1 MNIKQFFMAGLLV
14 LSLGLGSNSANA
26 VDEKSGLSQPINNT
40 ITHLDAALN
49 GLEANELDAA
59 QEHMK
64 AAAQS
69 SKNIVGGSFEVKAQR
84 GSRAIGNA
92 RRQSRDGDK
101 DGAIVSLKEA
111 LEIYKSFHEPGKS
124 GGRGGLN

>member
-1 MNIKQFFMAGLLV
+1 MKTNKYLIASLWV
-14 LSLGLGSNSANA
+14 LSLGLGSPSANA
-26 VDEKSGLSQPINNT
+26 VDEKSGLSKPINNT
-40 ITHLDAALN
+40 ISHLESALK

-59 QEHMK
+59 QDHMK

-92 RRQSRDGDK
+92 RRQTRDGDK
-101 DGAIVSLKEA
+101 DGAVGSLKEA
-111 LEIYKSFHEPGKS
+111 LQIYKSFHEPGKS

>member
-1 MNIKQFFMAGLLV
+1 MKTNKYLIAALWV
-14 LSLGLGSNSANA
+14 LSLGLGSPGANA
-26 VDEKSGLSQPINNT
+26 VDEQSGLSSTINNT
-40 ITHLDAALN
+40 ISHLESALK

-59 QEHMK
+59 QDHMK
-64 AAAQS
+64 AAGQS

-92 RRQSRDGDK
+92 RRQTRDGDK
-101 DGAIVSLKEA
+101 EGAVNSLKEA
-111 LEIYKSFHEPGKS
+111 LQIYKSFHEPGKS

>member
-1 MNIKQFFMAGLLV
+1 MKTIQIFTAGLLA
-14 LSLGLGSNSANA
+14 LLLLGSHSANA

-40 ITHLDAALN
+40 ISHLDSALK
-49 GLEANELDAA
+49 GLDANELEAA

-84 GSRAIGNA
+84 GARVIANA
-92 RRQSRDGDK
+92 RRQTKEGNK
-101 DGAIVSLKEA
+101 DGAIVSLQEA
-111 LEIYKSFHEPGKS
+111 LQIYKSFHQPGS
-124 GGRGGLN
+124 TGGRGGLN

>member
-1 MNIKQFFMAGLLV
+1 MKMNQFFIAALWV
-14 LSLGLGSNSANA
+14 LSLGLGSPSANA
-26 VDEKSGLSQPINNT
+26 VDEQSGLSNPINNT
-40 ITHLDAALN
+40 ISHLESALK

-59 QEHMK
+59 QDHMK
-64 AAAQS
+64 AAGQS

-92 RRQSRDGDK
+92 RRQTREGDK
-101 DGAIVSLKEA
+101 DGAVVSLKEA
-111 LEIYKSFHEPGKS
+111 LQIYKSFHEPGKS

>member
-1 MNIKQFFMAGLLV
+1 MNTLKFVTISLLA
-14 LSLGLGSNSANA
+14 LSLGLGSHSANA

-40 ITHLDAALN
+40 ITHLDAALKALD
-49 GLEANELDAA
+49 GNELDAA

-64 AAAQS
+64 AATQS

-84 GSRAIGNA
+84 GSRAISNA

-111 LEIYKSFHEPGKS
+111 REIYKSFHEPGKS